1 MQHLNHLKIYYFFNN
16 KVWKIITN
24 HALKRRVVLHT
35 TFSPLKKLFFHLLVK
50 LLARKS
56 VSGVVFILIIE
67 CLPRNGSITIDQSHK
82 AIKVFWGK
90 RYFDQYFGIK
100 AICFN
105 TILLPLS
112 VPQGWVSAATFFKIK
127 RRHLGNL
134 NLKRSR
140 LVGYLFKRV
149 LAYSLI
155 YFEQDIISR
164 ISLFL

>member
-67 CLPRNGSITIDQSHK
+67 CLPRNGSITIVNHTRPLKCSGERGTS
-82 AIKVFWGK
+82 I
-90 RYFDQYFGIK
+90 
-100 AICFN
+100 N
-105 TILLPLS
+105 TL
-112 VPQGWVSAATFFKIK
+112 A
-127 RRHLGNL
+127 
-134 NLKRSR
+134 SR
-140 LVGYLFKRV
+140 LFVSTQYYCHFQCLKAG
-149 LAYSLI
+149 
-155 YFEQDIISR
+155 
-164 ISLFL
+164 FLLQRSSK